1 MKIRREDIP
10 RLGSFIVDYLLKRGE
25 IMLKAPPD
33 EVKKAVLGE
42 IERDMEREE
51 ELDRE
56 VEEFLEVHLKRT
68 PGNVNRRKLF
78 LMVKK
83 KLAKE
88 RGIIL

>member
-10 RLGSFIVDYLLKRGE
+10 RLGEFILDHLLKRGE
-25 IMLKAPPD
+25 IILKVPKD
-33 EVKKAVLGE
+33 EVRKGIIEE
-42 IERDMEREE
+42 IERDLEREE

-56 VEEFLEVHLKRT
+56 VEEIIDIHLKRT
-68 PGNVNRRKLF
+68 PGDVNRRKLF

-83 KLAKE
+83 KLARE